1 MSTKCSVYDGRTII
15 AVIEERK
22 DGWHVS
28 VRDRHVGICADR
40 KAALYLVNVTINPPA
55 SCEGVCK

>member
-1 MSTKCSVYDGRTII
+1 MSAERLSVYDGRQIL

-28 VRDRHVGICADR
+28 IRDRHIGICADR
-40 KAALYLVNVTINPPA
+40 KSALHLVTITLNPPA
-55 SCEGVCK
+55 VS